1 MPDTTPQPEP
11 TAPGPPE
18 HSDLATL
25 ARDTATDVRDF
36 TGAVRQIAAGV
47 APEAAIP
54 LLLLVISQLQVTG
67 ARLGAIQDVL
77 PDERF
82 EPDSGPESD
91 HDALRTSLANVFEG
105 IDDYADVVDPLTS
118 VELGRG
124 SLSDDL
130 AGVVASLEHGLAH
143 YDRGR
148 PVEAMWWWQ
157 FSYLSEW
164 GVRASAALRVLLTI
178 LGHLRLD
185 ADEETVADAEF
196 DALHP

>member
-1 MPDTTPQPEP
+1 MPDITTPTE
-11 TAPGPPE
+11 PGPPE
-18 HSDLATL
+18 HADLAGL
-25 ARDTATDVRDF
+25 AQDTARDVRDF
-36 TGAVRQIAAGV
+36 STAVRDIAAGV
-47 APEAAIP
+47 APDAAIP

-82 EPDSGPESD
+82 EPDSGPEID
-91 HDALRTSLANVFEG
+91 HDALRTSLANLLEG
-105 IDDYADVVDPLTS
+105 LDDYADVVDPLTS

-124 SLSDDL
+124 ALSDDL
-130 AGVVASLEHGLAH
+130 AGIVAALEHGLAH
-143 YDRGR
+143 YDQDRV
-148 PVEAMWWWQ
+148 VEAMWWWQ

-164 GVRASAALRVLLTI
+164 GVRASAALRVVLTI

>member
-1 MPDTTPQPEP
+1 MPDTTTE
-11 TAPGPPE
+11 TRAAPGPPP
-18 HSDLATL
+18 HSDLAQL
-25 ARDTATDVRDF
+25 AVDTANDARDF
-36 TGAVRQIAAGV
+36 TGAIRDIAAGV
-47 APEAAIP
+47 ATDAAIP

-82 EPDSGPESD
+82 EPDPGPDKD
-91 HDALRTSLANVFEG
+91 HDALRVSLANVFEG
-105 IDDYADVVDPLTS
+105 IDDYADIVDPLTS

-124 SLSDDL
+124 ALSDDL
-130 AGVVASLEHGLAH
+130 AGIVAALDHGLAH
-143 YDRGR
+143 FDRGR

-164 GVRASAALRVLLTI
+164 GVRAAAVLRVVLTI
-178 LGHLRLD
+178 LSHLRMD
-185 ADEETVADAEF
+185 ADEDTVADAEF

>member
-1 MPDTTPQPEP
+1 MPDSPPHTD
-11 TAPGPPE
+11 TAEAPPGA
-18 HSDLATL
+18 DLKTL
-25 ARDTATDVRDF
+25 ALETAHDTRSF
-36 TGAVRQIAAGV
+36 TSAVREIAAGV
-47 APEAAIP
+47 ATDAAIP

-82 EPDSGPESD
+82 EPDPGPEPD
-91 HDALRTSLANVFEG
+91 QDALRTSLANVFDG
-105 IDDYADVVDPLTS
+105 IDDYADIVDPLTS
-118 VELGRG
+118 VEIGRG
-124 SLSDDL
+124 ALSDDL
-130 AGVVASLEHGLAH
+130 AGIVASLEHGLAH

-164 GVRASAALRVLLTI
+164 GVRASAALRVLQTI

-185 ADEETVADAEF
+185 ADEDTVADAEF

>member
-1 MPDTTPQPEP
+1 MPEQTDT
-11 TAPGPPE
+11 PPPD
-18 HSDLATL
+18 DLGGLAGET
-25 ARDTATDVRDF
+25 ARDARDF
-36 TGAVRQIAAGV
+36 IVAVREIAAG
-47 APEAAIP
+47 AGPESLP
-54 LLLLVISQLQVTG
+54 LLLLVLSQVQVTG

-82 EPDSGPESD
+82 EPDPGPEGD
-91 HDALRTSLANVFEG
+91 QDALRTSLANVLEG
-105 IDDYADVVDPLTS
+105 LDDYADLIDPLTS
-118 VELGRG
+118 VEVGRG
-124 SLSDDL
+124 AVSDDL
-130 AGVVASLEHGLAH
+130 TGIVAALEHGLAH

-164 GVRASAALRVLLTI
+164 GVRASAALRAVLTI

-185 ADEETVADAEF
+185 ADEDTIADAEF